1 MQVKLETKNFENAQQ
16 YFKTR
21 NYKSAIIAL
30 ENFKKDFPDSK
41 FNDQGMFLKI
51 LSQYNIAS
59 NSFQNLQEDRFRDLI
74 DLYLDFVDEYP
85 SSAYRIEAEKM
96 YLESLNILSNFATQK
111 K

>member
-1 MQVKLETKNFENAQQ
+1 
-16 YFKTR
+16 
-21 NYKSAIIAL
+21 
-30 ENFKKDFPDSK
+30 
-41 FNDQGMFLKI
+41 MFLKI

-85 SSAYRIEAEKM
+85 LSTYRIEAEKM